1 LSGKKQ
7 IAIWRFDDFN
17 SDYVGLRR
25 IDNGKFKVIRSR
37 ADWKKRVMMANYHVY
52 NLTFT

>member
-1 LSGKKQ
+1 MILIQ
-7 IAIWRFDDFN
+7 IMSA
-17 SDYVGLRR
+17 YGGLA
-25 IDNGKFKVIRSR
+25 NGKFKVIRSR